1 MIAAIIIGVWFYR
14 LADTNKLNKVLW
26 PIVGIVS
33 FILGQFIAGMVIGLT
48 SPSSI
53 NDQGTLIIGGLI
65 GGALGTLVAYL
76 IIQSQIKSQKAK
88 TNDSIIDEGL

>member
-1 MIAAIIIGVWFYR
+1 MIAAIIIDVWFYR
-14 LADTNKLNKVLW
+14 LADTNNLNKVLW

-33 FILGQFIAGMVIGLT
+33 FILGQFLAGMVVGLT

-53 NDQGTLIIGGLI
+53 NDQGVLIVAGLI
-65 GGALGTLVAYL
+65 GGALGTVIAYL
-76 IIQSQIKSQKAK
+76 IIQGEIKKQKAK